1 MLRPVES
8 FENATYGP
16 SPVKHKNDRAAES
29 AARDVHCSAQP
40 EPHPESSP
48 GHRDPRAKSR
58 HIEICPRGDV
68 EYRKTTGLEAF
79 ELVNQA
85 LPEVS
90 LEHIDFSAALV
101 GKRIGAPLMIAPMTG
116 GTAEGHEIN
125 SRLARAAQRWRLPMS
140 VGSQRLAIEDP
151 ARAALFDVR
160 QYAPDCV
167 LFANFGAAQLVRG
180 WGAAEAHRAV
190 DMLHADALFIH
201 INPLH
206 EAIQGGDRDFRGLA
220 ARLATLCRDLA
231 GDGIPVFAREI
242 CFGLSTQAARML
254 VDCGV
259 AGIDCAG
266 AGGTSW
272 AKVEALCARTA
283 ERRARGLRFGEW
295 GIPTGRSILN
305 VRAVSD
311 SIPLIATGGLRSGID
326 VALAL
331 ALGAD
336 VGAMAR
342 PFLIRATEGDEAV
355 DRLIADTL
363 EELRICMFGAGAA
376 NLAGLRGRAMR
387 IETPPARG
395 EHDLP

>member
-1 MLRPVES
+1 MTLLERAVRPTEGAVRPG
-8 FENATYGP
+8 A
-16 SPVKHKNDRAAES
+16 SPEARAALE
-29 AARDVHCSAQP
+29 
-40 EPHPESSP
+40 P
-48 GHRDPRAKSR
+48 GHRDPRAKSK
-58 HIEICPRGDV
+58 HIEMCLGGDV

-90 LEHIDFSAALV
+90 LEHIDLSASLA
-101 GKRIGAPLMIAPMTG
+101 GKPIGAPLMIAPMTG
-116 GTAEGHEIN
+116 GTEQGHEIN
-125 SRLARAAQRWRLPMS
+125 CRLARAAQLRRLPLS

-151 ARAALFDVR
+151 ARAAMFDVR

-167 LFANFGAAQLVRG
+167 LFANFGAAQLVCG
-180 WGAAEAHRAV
+180 WGVAQAHRAV
-190 DMLHADALFIH
+190 DMLRADALFIH
-201 INPLH
+201 INPIQ

-231 GDGIPVFAREI
+231 RDGIPVFAREI
-242 CFGLSTQAARML
+242 CFGLSTEAARIL

-272 AKVEALCARTA
+272 AKVEALCAKTE
-283 ERRARGLRFGEW
+283 ERRKMGLRFGEW
-295 GIPTGRSILN
+295 GIPTSRSILN
-305 VRAVSD
+305 VRAVSPT
-311 SIPLIATGGLRSGID
+311 IPLIATGGLRNGID
-326 VALAL
+326 LALAL

-342 PFLIRATEGDEAV
+342 PFLLRAVEGEEAV
-355 DRLIADTL
+355 DRFIAETL

-376 NLAGLRGRAMR
+376 NVAALRGRA
-387 IETPPARG
+387 ARVEMAG
-395 EHDLP
+395 PSGRGGVAA